1 MKELLIKT
9 VIVSLMSTAPI
20 SANPDVASI
29 TASATAAQL
38 NSLMAQGVM
47 DNADV
52 GKYPLEENIN
62 AQDIS
67 EDEKLAAQGETDT
80 LVPQEEAPPQQE
92 VQPQPSSEPE
102 AAAPASNVIE
112 TYNTSLPVSIALN
125 LKYEKYLPAYDYLL
139 LSKGSVNIREAPTT
153 GSKIVRTAGYFE
165 KVNVTEAVK
174 GEFLAKYNSSKWYKV
189 YWYQNGTIRS
199 GYMFSSLVEKRNF
212 QFGKMASSLE
222 NLRAQ
227 ISSGKMGYVNNYKNR
242 NGLPP
247 LYKGTTSDKYG
258 TLRDQSAPAYASL
271 GNKSELIYF
280 DDGKLLRIIG
290 EQDSY
295 YKVESLERP
304 GSYFVPKKYV
314 YTKNAPSSLGQV
326 IVVDR
331 KNQNEAVFE
340 WTGSSWQMI
349 SYTFATTGAQDKY
362 RFETPLG
369 YFMAIER
376 RSKFLYLDDIT
387 KEIAGY
393 APYAV
398 RFSGGAYVHGVPVD
412 YIKKNGQLIDPGQ
425 KETLYTLGTVP
436 RSHKC
441 VRNYTSHAKFL
452 YDWVKVGQASVIVI
466 E

>member
-9 VIVSLMSTAPI
+9 VIISLMGTAPI
-20 SANPDVASI
+20 STNPDVTSV

-38 NSLMAQGVM
+38 NSLMTQGVM
-47 DNADV
+47 DTANV
-52 GKYPLEENIN
+52 GNYTLEENVN

-67 EDEKLAAQGETDT
+67 EDEKLAAQGEADT
-80 LVPQEEAPPQQE
+80 LVPQDELPAQQE
-92 VQPQPSSEPE
+92 LQQQPSEPA

-112 TYNTSLPVSIALN
+112 TYNTVLPASIVLN
-125 LKYEKYLPAYDYLL
+125 LKYDKYLPAYDYVL

-153 GSKIVRTAGYFE
+153 SSRIVRTGSYFE
-165 KVNVTEAVK
+165 KVNVVEAVN
-174 GEFLAKYNSSKWYKV
+174 GQFLPKYNTGKWYKV
-189 YWYQNGTIRS
+189 FWYSKGEMRF
-199 GYMFSSLVEKRNF
+199 GYMLSSLVEKRGF
-212 QFGKMASSLE
+212 QFDKMASALESL
-222 NLRAQ
+222 RTQ
-227 ISSGKMGYVNNYKNR
+227 IAGGNMGYVNNYKNR

-247 LYKGTTSDKYG
+247 LYKGSSSDRYG
-258 TLRDQSAPAYASL
+258 VLRDQSAPGYPSL
-271 GNKSELIYF
+271 GNKSDFIYF
-280 DDGKLLRIIG
+280 DDGKLLRIVG
-290 EQDSY
+290 QQDSY

-314 YTKNAPSSLGQV
+314 YTKNAPYSLGQV

-362 RFETPLG
+362 KFETPLG

-376 RSKFLYLDDIT
+376 KSKFLYLDDVT

-412 YIKKNGQLIDPGQ
+412 YIKRNGQLVDPGQ

-452 YDWVKVGQASVIVI
+452 YDWVKIGQTSVIVI